1 MNAQDLIYLLLIGL
15 LAYWLFN
22 ALKGPSY
29 LVEEL
34 SAEGLTNFGREWYWP
49 SYWYNT
55 YWPFYRR
62 RYYDSY
68 PYGYFPYQSYY
79 STNYF

>member
-1 MNAQDLIYLLLIGL
+1 MTFQDILYLILVFF
-15 LAYWLFN
+15 LAYWLFK
-22 ALKGPSY
+22 ALLGPAS
-29 LVEEL
+29 LVEEQN
-34 SAEGLTNFGREWYWP
+34 AEGLTEFGHQWYWP

-79 STNYF
+79 SSYYF

>member
-1 MNAQDLIYLLLIGL
+1 MVLQDFVYFLVVGIV
-15 LAYWLFN
+15 AYWLFIIIRD
-22 ALKGPSY
+22 SY
-29 LVEEL
+29 LKEEFT
-34 SAEGLTNFGREWYWP
+34 ADGLTEFGRQWYWP

-62 RYYDSY
+62 QYNNSY

-79 STNYF
+79 STYYY

>member
-1 MNAQDLIYLLLIGL
+1 MTLQDILYFIVILFLV
-15 LAYWLFN
+15 YWFFN
-22 ALKGPSY
+22 FVMRPDEQNT
-29 LVEEL
+29 EEF
-34 SAEGLTNFGREWYWP
+34 SNFGAQWYWP

-55 YWPFYRR
+55 YWPYYRR

-79 STNYF
+79 QTYYF